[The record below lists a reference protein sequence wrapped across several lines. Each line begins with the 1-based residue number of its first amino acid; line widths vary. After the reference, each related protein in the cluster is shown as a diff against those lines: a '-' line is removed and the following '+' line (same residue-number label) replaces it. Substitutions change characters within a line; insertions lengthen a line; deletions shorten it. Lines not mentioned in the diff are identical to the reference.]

1 MSCVEHNSLHQLPK
15 TNVVRHNTDNK
26 RPQPS
31 SKEGS
36 DSNEV
41 SPAGS
46 EDDTGAPLKRRLS
59 GANQRR
65 AQQEEDSDGFG
76 SDEVVD

>member
-1 MSCVEHNSLHQLPK
+1 MLNIIAYINFMPK
-15 TNVVRHNTDNK
+15 LTPLRRNTDNK

-36 DSNEV
+36 DSNEQ

-46 EDDTGAPLKRRLS
+46 EDDTGAPLKRRLT

-65 AQQEEDSDGFG
+65 AHEEEEEDGFG

>member
-1 MSCVEHNSLHQLPK
+1 MPK
-15 TNVVRHNTDNK
+15 PNTCFLHNTDNK
-26 RPQPS
+26 TPKTR

-46 EDDTGAPLKRRLS
+46 EDDTGAPLKRRLT
-59 GANQRR
+59 GANLKRSHDD
-65 AQQEEDSDGFG
+65 ESEGFG
-76 SDEVVD
+76 SDEVDD